1 MPFDLGHDVARLVP
15 ALRLVAEAGV
25 VAPHLVR
32 WSPDR
37 ALQQMSD
44 LVLQDLVGRQAD
56 RVAGTL
62 GFEKLVN
69 LGIREGCV
77 TSEIQMLHNPPVT
90 RNHRLQQRAPAVSAV
105 DVARPQDTAFDIAEL
120 VEHKQRMIAGTSEM
134 PVVGAAFLFAKARAF
149 ARVHVE
155 YDGLWPSPPAHLVD
169 PLTGQIGKNGEILGP
184 AQPLCLEAPIRLA
197 EAADPLIARSPTTQR
212 IAGRGTAARR
222 RSRPHNRPAFRT
234 PIGAEG
240 PPADADHSCRYACR
254 PAYQLPYRS
263 GTACRPVH
271 GRPAARHRR

>member
-1 MPFDLGHDVARLVP
+1 MARLVP
-15 ALRLVAEAGV
+15 ALRLIAEAGV
-25 VAPHLVR
+25 ITPYLMR

-44 LVLQDLVGRQAD
+44 LVLQNLIGRQAD

-62 GFEKLVN
+62 GFEELVN

-77 TSEIQMLHNPPVT
+77 TSEIQMLHDAPVT
-90 RNHRLQQRAPAVSAV
+90 SNHRLQQRAPAVSAV

-134 PVVGAAFLFAKARAF
+134 PVVGAAFLFAVGRAF

-155 YDGLWPSPPAHLVD
+155 YDGLWPSPPAYLVD

-184 AQPLCLEAPIRLA
+184 AQPLCLEAPHL
-197 EAADPLIARSPTTQR
+197 
-212 IAGRGTAARR
+212 AGRG
-222 RSRPHNRPAFRT
+222 
-234 PIGAEG
+234 
-240 PPADADHSCRYACR
+240 
-254 PAYQLPYRS
+254 
-263 GTACRPVH
+263 
-271 GRPAARHRR
+271 GRPADRPVADHPAHRRVAAQPLGVVHVLITGQPSEHRLSQKTRQSMPPVLAGTRVRQPISRRIG